1 MDPQLLETAG
11 TTLVAVMATDAWQ
24 STRDGVVALWRRMN
38 PARAD
43 GVETSLAETRADVV
57 LAREQGDTAAEEA
70 LALQWQGR
78 LLQFLTAHPD
88 ATEELDRVLRDARAQ
103 LPASEQTVIGTMRLE
118 ARASGHGRVYQAG
131 RDQHITER

>member
-24 STRDGVVALWRRMN
+24 STRDGVVALWRRMS

-43 GVETSLAETRADVV
+43 GVETSLAEARADVV

-88 ATEELDRVLRDARAQ
+88 AAQDLDRVLRDARAQ

-118 ARASGHGRVYQAG
+118 ARASGRGRVYQAG
-131 RDQHITER
+131 RDQQITER

>member
-1 MDPQLLETAG
+1 
-11 TTLVAVMATDAWQ
+11 MATDAWQ
-24 STRDGVVALWRRMN
+24 TTRDGVVALWRRVN

-43 GVETSLAETRADVV
+43 GVDASLTEARSDVV

-78 LLQFLTAHPD
+78 LLQFLAAHPD
-88 ATEELDRVLRDARAQ
+88 AAQELDRVLREARAQ
-103 LPASEQTVIGTMRLE
+103 LPASEQMVIGTIRLE